1 MSIVN
6 EAAAAKFRNAE
17 AAEAQRRAEKEDR
30 QGGTLRPSASL
41 RSLRLIKKRENLRD
55 DGSTRELPGDGFA
68 LQFNLGYAIRRSSP
82 RKHPQSRLAVAS
94 VAAIRATPSAL
105 TIL

>member
-6 EAAAAKFRNAE
+6 EAVPAKFRNAE
-17 AAEAQRRAEKEDR
+17 AAEARRRAEKEDS
-30 QGGTLRPSASL
+30 QHGTLRPSASL

-55 DGSTRELPGDGFA
+55 DGSTRELSGDGFA
-68 LQFNLGYAIRRSSP
+68 LQFNLGYARRRRP

>member
-17 AAEAQRRAEKEDR
+17 AQRSRRSAETENR
-30 QGGTLRPSASL
+30 QHGALRPSASL

-68 LQFNLGYAIRRSSP
+68 LQFNLGYAITRSP
-82 RKHPQSRLAVAS
+82 RKHPQSTFAVAL
-94 VAAIRATPSAL
+94 VAAITATPSAL